1 MSVRGS
7 MKTFFLKHPR
17 MTSVLCPV
25 INRLAGGNVIRIRG
39 KDNKLSLRQAL
50 LFRSRIIIS
59 GDNNEIFVGNGSIL
73 YHTKI
78 TITGNNN
85 RVRIGDHVTCKIGD
99 FSFEDDG
106 GLIEIGDRTTI
117 SGHTHLACIEGKSIR
132 IGKDCL
138 FSSDIIFRVGDSHSI
153 LDMDGKRIN
162 PSQDVEVGDHVWISF
177 NSTLTKGSSVAR
189 DSIVGTGAIVT
200 KKFTTPNVVLAG
212 VPASIVKKDIN
223 WDPKRI

>member
-1 MSVRGS
+1 

-39 KDNKLSLRQAL
+39 KANKLSLRQAL

-106 GLIEIGDRTTI
+106 GLIEIGD
-117 SGHTHLACIEGKSIR
+117 
-132 IGKDCL
+132 
-138 FSSDIIFRVGDSHSI
+138 
-153 LDMDGKRIN
+153 
-162 PSQDVEVGDHVWISF
+162 HVWISF

-189 DSIVGTGAIVT
+189 DSIAGTGAIVT